1 MLRATI
7 SRTPRQWICKS
18 PKAALSTTAKGF
30 YPHLKHDQDA
40 AEQKEQNLFNDNKK
54 KLDNLEHGK
63 NPDFKQPGMEDLKK
77 KGDDARIEQNRPDD
91 GVYWNELIFT
101 HIHM

>member
-7 SRTPRQWICKS
+7 LRTPKQLIYKS
-18 PKAALSTTAKGF
+18 PKAALSTTARAF
-30 YPHLKHDQDA
+30 YPHLKNDQDA
-40 AEQKEQNLFNDNKK
+40 AEQKEQHLFDDNKK

-91 GVYWNELIFT
+91 GVY
-101 HIHM
+101 